1 MKITNPYSKKRFTL
15 VEKFDRK
22 ITKILSPIFKYYIK
36 KYGVYGMDIDKKPKY
51 ILSSFHHV
59 AYFMKREEEY
69 LLFKERNGQALEP
82 LISMPSY
89 IDLNLNVIF
98 VSDLIQIENLTEF
111 KKGLKKIFKEYNKSN
126 SIFNRYDP
134 ENIDKFCE
142 DVYKSLS
149 GGEWSPI
156 GKIEID
162 DEKSISLF
170 VESID
175 VQVTH
180 ISSSFIV
187 LGLTI
192 YPSKSFLKEFKEI
205 MIKHYQPEKI
215 IKIRK
220 EKFATQWKYVTLNR
234 TSVKEKILEDYKLEI
249 KWRVLKLF
257 NKYIKLYLTNKKMIM
272 PSIESFIITRDRCE
286 LNNLSRERYDEKLF
300 FKSIMFNDHLIK
312 DISDD
317 GFTEIYNPFYSS
329 GQDFSL
335 KIVNND
341 RMPIDSMYN
350 NIEQQITDNIDN
362 FSKML
367 LPIMVINI
375 YTDNLSNRFAKERKY
390 LYTSFS
396 KFKRYKTLLKIR
408 SELEKEIQF
417 LKRINNEFT
426 EETID
431 RVASV
436 ITEEIGEFV
445 VIDNPKHPTSIEMIT
460 KHAKVQLNKVTMYSQ
475 EITNLLDD
483 LIKILEIKN
492 NHSIRTWSL
501 IISTIALVAAIN
513 NNWVSDLINL
523 IKKLIR
529 LAIKVIS

>member
-257 NKYIKLYLTNKKMIM
+257 NKYIKLYLTE
-272 PSIESFIITRDRCE
+272 SIS
-286 LNNLSRERYDEKLF
+286 
-300 FKSIMFNDHLIK
+300 
-312 DISDD
+312 
-317 GFTEIYNPFYSS
+317 
-329 GQDFSL
+329 
-335 KIVNND
+335 
-341 RMPIDSMYN
+341 
-350 NIEQQITDNIDN
+350 
-362 FSKML
+362 
-367 LPIMVINI
+367 
-375 YTDNLSNRFAKERKY
+375 
-390 LYTSFS
+390 
-396 KFKRYKTLLKIR
+396 
-408 SELEKEIQF
+408 
-417 LKRINNEFT
+417 
-426 EETID
+426 
-431 RVASV
+431 
-436 ITEEIGEFV
+436 
-445 VIDNPKHPTSIEMIT
+445 
-460 KHAKVQLNKVTMYSQ
+460 
-475 EITNLLDD
+475 
-483 LIKILEIKN
+483 
-492 NHSIRTWSL
+492 
-501 IISTIALVAAIN
+501 
-513 NNWVSDLINL
+513 
-523 IKKLIR
+523 
-529 LAIKVIS
+529 